1 MTSSPLDRITS
12 NQAVMF
18 MTNFILGA
26 GILTLPR
33 TTTEKVKT
41 PDSWIAIIVSGLI
54 IILITLIILKL
65 CQRYPNE
72 TFFQFNQK
80 LLGKWI
86 GTLLS
91 LIVICYYI
99 ALCAY
104 EVRTMAETI
113 RLFLLQGT
121 PTWAIMMPFLW
132 IGLYLVQGGVNAI
145 ARLLEIIFPITVL
158 FFLLVMFLGIELF
171 EVDNLRPVL
180 GSGVKP
186 VLKGLTTSSLS
197 FAGFEI
203 LLFIYMFMK
212 EKNKVTKVPLL
223 GVGIPFIFYTI
234 TMVIV
239 IGSMSVDAVVSQ
251 TWPVLTFIRSFETTG
266 LFFERFDSLILVI
279 WIMQIFATYVIAL
292 FIADLGL
299 HQIFSKSSHAFTYS
313 LMPIIYLVSMIP
325 KNINEVFKMSDRI
338 ANFALYLFFIMPLVL
353 FIISTVKERKYEK
366 V

>member
-18 MTNFILGA
+18 IINFIFGA

-33 TTTEKVKT
+33 TTTEKIKT
-41 PDSWIAIIVSGLI
+41 PDSWIAIIISGLI
-54 IILITLIILKL
+54 ITLVAVLILKL

-72 TFFQFNQK
+72 TFYQFNQK

-86 GTLLS
+86 GSLLS
-91 LIVICYYI
+91 LTVICYYI
-99 ALCAY
+99 ALSAY
-104 EVRTMAETI
+104 EVRTMAENT

-121 PTWAIMMPFLW
+121 PVWAIMMPFLW

-186 VLKGLTTSSLS
+186 VIKGLKTSSLS

-203 LLFIYMFMK
+203 LLFIFMFLK
-212 EKNKVTKVPLL
+212 EKNKVTKIPLL

-234 TMVIV
+234 TEVIV
-239 IGSMSVDAVVSQ
+239 IGSISVDAVLSQ
-251 TWPVLTFIRSFETTG
+251 TWPVLTFIRSFEIKG
-266 LFFERFDSLILVI
+266 LLFERFDSLLLVI
-279 WIMQIFATYVIAL
+279 WLMQIFTTYVIAL
-292 FIADLGL
+292 FVATLGL
-299 HQIFSKSSHAFTYS
+299 NQLFSITSQAF
-313 LMPIIYLVSMIP
+313 IYGLIPLIYVVSMIP
-325 KNINEVFKMSDRI
+325 KNINEVFIMADMLGK
-338 ANFALYLFFIMPLVL
+338 FAISLFFIMPLVL
-353 FIISTVKERKYEK
+353 FIISKLKERNYEK
-366 V
+366 M